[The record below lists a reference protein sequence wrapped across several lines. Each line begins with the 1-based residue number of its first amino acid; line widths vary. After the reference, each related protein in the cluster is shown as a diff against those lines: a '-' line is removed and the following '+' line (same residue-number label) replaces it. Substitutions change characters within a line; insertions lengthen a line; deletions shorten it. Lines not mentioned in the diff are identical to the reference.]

1 MATSMVAP
9 RSSQYVRRAAYDPAQ
24 DGYGLPDNSGRVA
37 QSVQSGAAM
46 PTNTD
51 KKISDQRQQKYA
63 YSYDGNENVKYS
75 ADDSGFDEGFGA
87 KYNKPPSNPSSA
99 PGYNRYVGN
108 NLKSMISNDRDL
120 ALGRGDELYQ
130 QSKDRAANE
139 GQVRSNYRAYGDEV
153 YDPMIGGRGGYS
165 PEERDA
171 IMREGDFDNF
181 MTNDGGYGENYLSD
195 DERSQIAGKPW
206 NRAAYFD
213 PDSMT
218 ARQNESADKQRG
230 AVDDMGRGMYES
242 LDGQLGLSDDYS
254 RGVDSTLSSAESRVR
269 GAYDPN
275 ALRANSDSLNRIRM
289 TPREEQDIVT
299 KAGISG
305 GMKYRA
311 AIGDMDQKA
320 RAAGLDPVAAAAMRG
335 RYLRNAAADSAD
347 AMTGARVQASNAR
360 AGRETTAENLRM
372 GGERTAA
379 DIGTGTEMALGT
391 QRLNANTTREGMRL
405 DSQRDIASRRAGIAQ
420 TLGQTRLGAE
430 QGINAQQRQQAQY
443 NATTGT
449 DMATGIE
456 RDEAARAQYLAN
468 NRQQT
473 SRANQQQRF
482 QQGAGRNEA
491 LSGRAMQVAGA
502 RRADAQE
509 GRGWIRDQAGVA
521 NQNAQNEYNR
531 QGQTYATQGQL
542 AQGTSALQ
550 QKQNAQPKWWEKL
563 IGAGAQAAGAAA
575 GFV

>member
-1 MATSMVAP
+1 MAS
-9 RSSQYVRRAAYDPAQ
+9 DPADDGQQLDMVQ
-24 DGYGLPDNSGRVA
+24 DGGGGYQYQPPAPS
-37 QSVQSGAAM
+37 
-46 PTNTD
+46 
-51 KKISDQRQQKYA
+51 
-63 YSYDGNENVKYS
+63 YS
-75 ADDSGFDEGFGA
+75 
-87 KYNKPPSNPSSA
+87 
-99 PGYNRYVGN
+99 GYNRYTGN
-108 NLKSMISNDRDL
+108 NLKQMISNDRDL

-130 QSKDRAANE
+130 QAKDRAANE
-139 GQVRSNYRAYGDEV
+139 GQVRENYRAYGDEV

-165 PEERDA
+165 PEEREA
-171 IMREGDFDNF
+171 IMREGDFGNF
-181 MTNDGGYGENYLSD
+181 MTNEEGYQNNFLND
-195 DERSQIAGKPW
+195 NERSQIAGQPW
-206 NRAAYFD
+206 NRAAYFN
-213 PDSMT
+213 PDAMD

-230 AVDDMGRGMYES
+230 AVDDMGRGLYES
-242 LDGQLGLSDDYS
+242 VDGQKLGLSDGYS
-254 RGVDSTLSSAESRVR
+254 RGVDSTLSGAESRVR
-269 GAYDPN
+269 GAYDPA
-275 ALRANSDSLNRIRM
+275 ALRANEGALNRIRM
-289 TPREEQDIVT
+289 TPQEEQDIIT
-299 KAGISG
+299 KAGISAG
-305 GMKYRA
+305 TKYA
-311 AIGDMDQKA
+311 AATGEMDRKA

-335 RYLRNAAADSAD
+335 RYLRNANADAAD

-379 DIGTGTEMALGT
+379 DIGTGTEMALAN

-405 DSQRDIASRRAGIAQ
+405 DTERDISGRRADVAKTI
-420 TLGQTRLGAE
+420 GQTRLGAE
-430 QGINAQQRQQAQY
+430 QGINAQQRQQAQF
-443 NATTGT
+443 NAGMGT
-449 DMATGIE
+449 DIATGIE
-456 RDEAARAQYLAN
+456 RDENERARYIAS

-491 LSGRAMQVAGA
+491 LSGRATQIANQ

-542 AQGTSALQ
+542 AQGTTAMQ
-550 QKQNAQPKWWEKL
+550 QKQDAQPKWWEKL